1 MAFGAIFFSFGGA
14 QDFLTIILK
23 DAGKENLAFWSLGV
37 LYAAFTLGNFPAA
50 KLIPVIGLKR
60 MMILGAA
67 SYSVYIFS
75 LVNMSPFW
83 VVTASAILGL
93 GAAALWNAQGV
104 YLVLAADQEKLGRA
118 SGVFTAV
125 WGLASFTGVSL
136 IGFILQFTRMSSE
149 NLFLLLAVGP
159 VLGMIFLAKLAPI
172 AADTPAEKQQGGF
185 IKLFLS
191 PSLLGVSLIWVLMVF
206 AEGFSFTILPRVLSR
221 ELPAGIIGLLLGLR
235 RIVPIGLA
243 FLVGIASDR
252 IGRGKIL
259 RTGVLMYL
267 VGSGLMFWTNK
278 PTLVLATILLALGF
292 AVVRP
297 ATFAAVK
304 DISPKGYL
312 PAVNA
317 YLYVVSNLAVLASI
331 IFGGMRAETAALAVM
346 GVTAA
351 LAAILSVPLVL
362 NRNVNKQILSE
373 ISR

>member
-1 MAFGAIFFSFGGA
+1 MSFGGA
-14 QDFLTIILK
+14 QDFLTIILR

-104 YLVLAADQEKLGRA
+104 YLVLAADKDRLGRS

-149 NLFLLLAVGP
+149 NLFWLLAVGP
-159 VLGMIFLAKLAPI
+159 VLGIIFLSRLEPMAP
-172 AADTPAEKQQGGF
+172 DRVGGNGQMSF
-185 IKLFLS
+185 IKLLS
-191 PSLLGVSLIWVLMVF
+191 SRTLQAVSLIWVVMVF
-206 AEGFSFTILPRVLSR
+206 VEGFSFSILPSMMERQ
-221 ELPAGIIGLLLGLR
+221 LPVGAVGLLLGLR
-235 RIVPIGLA
+235 RAVPIMLA
-243 FLVGIASDR
+243 FLVGIASDHF
-252 IGRGKIL
+252 GRGKVL
-259 RTGVLMYL
+259 RLGVLMYL
-267 VGSGLMFWTNK
+267 LSSGLLFWTGK
-278 PTLVLATILLALGF
+278 PTLVLASVLLALGF

-312 PAVNA
+312 AAINA

-331 IFGGMRAETAALAVM
+331 VFGGIKAETMALVVM
-346 GVTAA
+346 GIMAV
-351 LAAILSVPLVL
+351 LAAILSVPLAL
-362 NRNVNKQILSE
+362 DRNIKKKILSE
-373 ISR
+373 ISSG